1 MIESL
6 KDLDERMEN
15 KLNLMYGNYIE
26 VIEHMKEKHGI
37 NGVYANTDYSPY
49 AKVLFS
55 LCFMNFIWW
64 YFQKRDKDIK
74 KWCKANEVDFN
85 VFHDIMLLP
94 PGTALKKDGT
104 HYKKFTPFYNECL
117 QHKPDLLLRPLK
129 KKYINFEKLEKDE
142 MMIDFK
148 KTDEF
153 YIPNEKAFVH
163 GGRDHAEKIL
173 SEYNVKTVSFFL
185 SLSHRN

>member
-1 MIESL
+1 MI
-6 KDLDERMEN
+6 
-15 KLNLMYGNYIE
+15 
-26 VIEHMKEKHGI
+26 
-37 NGVYANTDYSPY
+37 
-49 AKVLFS
+49 
-55 LCFMNFIWW
+55 
-64 YFQKRDKDIK
+64 FQKRDKDIK
-74 KWCKANEVDFN
+74 KWCKANDVDFN
-85 VFHDIMLLP
+85 VYHDIMLLP

-129 KKYINFEKLEKDE
+129 KKYVNFEKLEAND

-153 YIPNEKAFVH
+153 YIPNDKAFVH

-173 SEYNVKTVSFFL
+173 SEYNVKTVSTEVIYCGALFEFL
-185 SLSHRN
+185 VRQSPG

>member
-1 MIESL
+1 
-6 KDLDERMEN
+6 ME
-15 KLNLMYGNYIE
+15 LVFGMFG
-26 VIEHMKEKHGI
+26 M
-37 NGVYANTDYSPY
+37 T
-49 AKVLFS
+49 
-55 LCFMNFIWW
+55 FIWLC
-64 YFQKRDKDIK
+64 FQKRDKDIK

-153 YIPNEKAFVH
+153 YIPNEKAFVR

-173 SEYNVKTVSFFL
+173 SEYNVKTVSFCYHW
-185 SLSHRN
+185 SQGS